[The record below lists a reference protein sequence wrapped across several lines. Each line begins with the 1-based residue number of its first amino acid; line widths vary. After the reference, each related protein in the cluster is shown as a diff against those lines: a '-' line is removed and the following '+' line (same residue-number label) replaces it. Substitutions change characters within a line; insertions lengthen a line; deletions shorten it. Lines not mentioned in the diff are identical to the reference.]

1 MMPKLPKLPT
11 ILGLFLLVL
20 GLAAGVILVQN
31 RQLFGVTASP
41 DQIPQQVK
49 TTNITDKSF
58 TVSWVT
64 EGQTIGFVNYGA
76 AESLGTVISD
86 KSTVPSST
94 HFVIIDNLKPQ
105 ITYFFKIGSGKN
117 TFGTGGEAY
126 KIKTGPT
133 LSSAPQTDIIFGM
146 VNSGSGQ
153 GVSGAIVYVTLPGA
167 GTLSGLT
174 DNNGR
179 WTIPLSTARTLNLSS
194 YVSYNLKTEILDILV
209 QVSPGEIASAKVL
222 TGSSRPVP
230 AITLGKNH
238 DFTKIT
244 PAPEGELPKSEL
256 NLPQGGT
263 ATGSSEPQSGFSLD
277 ESGSQATG
285 STTIKPGLITIK
297 LTSPKDKEKVNAQKP
312 QFVGTGTSGAAFTIK
327 VESPKTYSAQLKV
340 DKNGNWSWSPPENL
354 EAGDHTATVS
364 WKDEKG
370 QSKMVKR
377 SFTVLAAGASD
388 LPAFSASPSGT
399 ATPSA
404 KASPSP
410 SPTIKPKASA
420 SPTATASARKSLPST
435 ASGVPVSG
443 TLTPSLGIF
452 IMGLVLLLIGLFL
465 PKTKLPTK

>member
-64 EGQTIGFVNYGA
+64 EVQTTGFVNYGT

-86 KSTVPSST
+86 KSTVPSSA

-105 ITYFFKIGSGKN
+105 TTYFFKIGSGKN

-126 KIKTGPT
+126 RIKTGPP
-133 LSSAPQTDIIFGM
+133 LSSAPQTDIVFGT
-146 VNSGSGQ
+146 VNNGSGQ
-153 GVSGAIVYVTLPGA
+153 GVSGTIVYVTLPGA

-174 DNNGR
+174 DNSGR
-179 WTIPLSTARTLNLSS
+179 WTIPLSIARTLNLSS
-194 YVSYNLKTEILDILV
+194 YVSYNLKTEVLDIFV
-209 QVSPGEIASAKVL
+209 QRNPGEIASAKVL
-222 TGSSRPVP
+222 TGSARPVP
-230 AITLGKNH
+230 PIILGKNH

-256 NLPQGGT
+256 NLPQEGT
-263 ATGSSEPQSGFSLD
+263 ATGSGEPQSGFSLD
-277 ESGSQATG
+277 EQGAQATG
-285 STTIKPGLITIK
+285 STTVK
-297 LTSPKDKEKVNAQKP
+297 LTSPKDKEKVNTQKP
-312 QFVGTGTSGAAFTIK
+312 QFVGTGTTGITFTIK
-327 VESPKTYSAQLKV
+327 IESPKIYSAQVKV
-340 DKNGNWSWSPPENL
+340 NKNGGWSWSPPENL
-354 EAGDHTATVS
+354 EVGDHTATIS

-370 QSKMVKR
+370 QAKMVKR

-399 ATPSA
+399 ATSRA

-410 SPTIKPKASA
+410 SPTAKPKASPA
-420 SPTATASARKSLPST
+420 PTATAEARKSLPST

-465 PKTKLPTK
+465 PKTKLPN